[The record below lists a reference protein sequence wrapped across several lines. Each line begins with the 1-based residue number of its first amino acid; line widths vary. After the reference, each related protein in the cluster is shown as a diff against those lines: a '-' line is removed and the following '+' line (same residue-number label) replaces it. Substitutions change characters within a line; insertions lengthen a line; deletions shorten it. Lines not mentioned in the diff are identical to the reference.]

1 VQTFLQ
7 LKTSKTFSAY
17 MMPETCDSEKPSTIG
32 RNNRVGRTRSKRN
45 SPGPDYAFLVEI
57 GANSRCGIFVVRA
70 AIAIILLKVCMD
82 IVVDVLY
89 MRFGASG
96 TQRL

>member
-1 VQTFLQ
+1 
-7 LKTSKTFSAY
+7 

-32 RNNRVGRTRSKRN
+32 RNNRVGRTKSKRK
-45 SPGPDYAFLVEI
+45 SPGPDDAFLVEI
-57 GANSRCGIFVVRA
+57 GGNSRCGIFVVRA

-82 IVVDVLY
+82 IVVDVLF

-96 TQRL
+96 TQRLR